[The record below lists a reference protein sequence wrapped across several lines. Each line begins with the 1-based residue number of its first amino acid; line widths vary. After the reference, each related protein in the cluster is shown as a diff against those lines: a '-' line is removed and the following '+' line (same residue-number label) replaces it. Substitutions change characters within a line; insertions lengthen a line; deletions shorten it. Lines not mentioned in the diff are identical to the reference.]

1 MTASG
6 DLSDTSQ
13 NSAMRTQFVR
23 ILSARVQSVSDDP
36 AQMRELVYELARIR
50 LIEQFGHGDARHSRQ
65 TMEVFESAIREV
77 ERIFAEQSRQIVPSA
92 DPAGA
97 GDAKPQFE
105 QAAAAPQ
112 FLTAKRAPA
121 PKPLRPNA
129 ALSLF
134 NQLKRSGVFRTAIPL
149 AAVLLFA
156 VVGAAVYWSSARSG
170 STALAPPPAAPSLS
184 APAAPREAAPIER
197 PQAVAAAPAAPPP
210 APAAEHRFPLPGT
223 FGVFVLSDG
232 QLQELKLLP
241 GKVPDRRVA
250 ISAAIPTPPQT
261 SVPNG
266 DVKFITFRP
275 ELGADSAGPVEVR
288 VVAKV
293 SRTMGVDN
301 TGKAKMT
308 PGGDSWVIR
317 SASFPFKI
325 GPVEDQPKMLLIQPE
340 TEGLALSPGR
350 YVLVVKG
357 IGYDFSVSGQVTDPN
372 QCVERVNAANGAFYS
387 PCPMR

>member
-6 DLSDTSQ
+6 DPSDTAQ
-13 NSAMRTQFVR
+13 NSAMRAEFIR
-23 ILSARVQSVSDDP
+23 ILSARVQSVANDP
-36 AQMRELVYELARIR
+36 TQMRELVYELARIR
-50 LIEQFGHGDARHSRQ
+50 LLEQFGHGDARHSRQ
-65 TMEVFESAIREV
+65 TMEMLESAIGEV
-77 ERIFAEQSRQIVPSA
+77 ERIFAERSQDIVP
-92 DPAGA
+92 PAS
-97 GDAKPQFE
+97 
-105 QAAAAPQ
+105 AAPQ
-112 FLTAKRAPA
+112 LPQTAPSSAPA
-121 PKPLRPNA
+121 PPSLAAEAAPPARLPHPKL
-129 ALSLF
+129 ALSPF
-134 NQLKRSGVFRTAIPL
+134 KQSKRSGVFGTAIRL
-149 AAVLLFA
+149 AAVFLVLA
-156 VVGAAVYWSSARSG
+156 IAGAAVFYWQSARSLV
-170 STALAPPPAAPSLS
+170 TAFQNSPP
-184 APAAPREAAPIER
+184 APREAAPIER
-197 PQAVAAAPAAPPP
+197 PQAVAEAPAAPP
-210 APAAEHRFPLPGT
+210 APAAEPRFPLPST

-250 ISAAIPTPPQT
+250 ISAAIPIPPQT
-261 SVPNG
+261 SVPSG

-275 ELGADSAGPVEVR
+275 ELGPDSAGPVEVR

-293 SRTMGVDN
+293 SRTMGVDS
-301 TGKAKMT
+301 TGTAKMT

-340 TEGLALSPGR
+340 NEGLVLSPGR

-387 PCPMR
+387 PCPTREQKPSKR

>member
-1 MTASG
+1 
-6 DLSDTSQ
+6 
-13 NSAMRTQFVR
+13 MRAQFIR
-23 ILSARVQSVSDDP
+23 ILSARVQSVSTDP
-36 AQMRELVYELARIR
+36 TQMRELVYELARIR
-50 LIEQFGHGDARHSRQ
+50 LLEQFGHGDVRHSRQ
-65 TMEVFESAIREV
+65 TMEVLESAIREV
-77 ERIFAEQSRQIVPSA
+77 ERIFAEQSQDIVPSA
-92 DPAGA
+92 LPAGPGA
-97 GDAKPQFE
+97 AKPEFP
-105 QAAAAPQ
+105 QAAPSS
-112 FLTAKRAPA
+112 APA
-121 PKPLRPNA
+121 PPFLARAARSLRA
-129 ALSLF
+129 IALPSPF
-134 NQLKRSGVFRTAIPL
+134 NQSRRTGVFIRL
-149 AAVLLFA
+149 AAVFLVLA
-156 VVGAAVYWSSARSG
+156 IVGAAVFSWPSARPG
-170 STALAPPPAAPSLS
+170 ITALLRPPPPPAPSAL
-184 APAAPREAAPIER
+184 PAPREGAPIER
-197 PQAVAAAPAAPPP
+197 PQAVADAPVAPP
-210 APAAEHRFPLPGT
+210 ALTAEPRFPLPST

-232 QLQELKLLP
+232 QLQELKVLP

-261 SVPNG
+261 SVPSG

-275 ELGADSAGPVEVR
+275 ELGPDSAGPVEVR

-293 SRTMGVDN
+293 SRTMGVDS

-340 TEGLALSPGR
+340 NDSLVLSPGR

-387 PCPMR
+387 PCPRR